1 VYMSETEYTL
11 RLETG
16 AVVVVDPSYLH
27 HANKPNAR
35 KESILENAEF
45 RNAQGRGR
53 LLVLESAALLSSG
66 RAQLEAIGYCELRD
80 FKPGTFRFKLSDI
93 SEAGGSG
100 QGGEEVASF
109 SVDTGQVLVF
119 DITHLD
125 ALLRTFDWKRA
136 YLRNGQVDRARER
149 QWAVQI
155 GGSED
160 TFVQVQSPGVNRG
173 VAFVGDG
180 EYVIPGSAF
189 QRVQDSSAE
198 KPRRSLWQRIIS
210 HG

>member
-1 VYMSETEYTL
+1 MEYTL

-27 HANKPNAR
+27 HANKPNAQR
-35 KESILENAEF
+35 EPILENAEF
-45 RNAQGRGR
+45 RNAQGRAR
-53 LLVLESAALLSSG
+53 LLVLESAALLSTG
-66 RAQLEAIGYCELRD
+66 RDDLDAIGYCELRD
-80 FKPGTFRFKLSDI
+80 FKPGRYRFKLSDI
-93 SEAGGSG
+93 SEAGEPGHRE
-100 QGGEEVASF
+100 EEVASF

-119 DITHLD
+119 DIKHLD
-125 ALLRTFDWKRA
+125 AMLRTFDWKRA
-136 YLRNGQVDRARER
+136 YLRNGQVDRVREKK
-149 QWAVQI
+149 WAVEI

-180 EYVIPGSAF
+180 EYLIRGSAF
-189 QRVQDSSAE
+189 IRVQDSPDQ